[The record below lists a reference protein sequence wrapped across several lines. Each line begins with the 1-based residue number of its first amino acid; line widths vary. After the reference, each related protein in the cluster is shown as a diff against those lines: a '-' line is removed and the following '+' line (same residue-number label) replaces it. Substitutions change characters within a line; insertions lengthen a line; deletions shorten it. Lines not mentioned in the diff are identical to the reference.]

1 VKAPVALKMSGSRQQ
16 NMQQTKQPEL
26 DIFTDYLG
34 AVHAKT
40 SSQNTKILLF
50 IDQCVVH
57 PQGTSYLTN
66 EKVAFAFLQLH
77 HHSLT
82 TRPRNNQFIQTLL
95 QQAAFKRNYCCN

>member
-1 VKAPVALKMSGSRQQ
+1 VKAPVALKMLGSCQL
-16 NMQQTKQPEL
+16 NMQQTKQPVT

-50 IDQCVVH
+50 IDH

-66 EKVAFAFLQLH
+66 ERAAFFFLQLH

-82 TRPRNNQFIQTLL
+82 T
-95 QQAAFKRNYCCN
+95 